1 MHRIICRIQLLK
13 WVRKKLLH
21 NRNILLIL
29 LYKHACSYIKNS
41 SNNIKFNIIYIIKY
55 HLIFITS
62 LHANMYF
69 KDFREDGIN
78 VKEKYECPTKQN
90 L

>member
-1 MHRIICRIQLLK
+1 MHKIICRIQLLK

-41 SNNIKFNIIYIIKY
+41 SNNIKFNIIYIVKY
-55 HLIFITS
+55 RLIF
-62 LHANMYF
+62 NM
-69 KDFREDGIN
+69 KKS
-78 VKEKYECPTKQN
+78 VKEF